1 MWSHTRS
8 LELLVLAA
16 SIAPAELVR
25 VAGSFGSF
33 GGGAAAM
40 AADGSARTRRE
51 RAALI
56 GVPAAYAGV
65 CALAVGAVL
74 AGGFTPGYLKNWP
87 VAWWWLVA
95 AAAAGCAAIMV
106 EFGIAAAPSIA
117 RGVRGLRFG
126 VMTGTSAAGHGYL
139 LSITVTAVAEE
150 ILYRGV
156 WVGTLRGP
164 LAVPAVAAIALAAVA
179 YALGHLFFGWSV
191 VGQKAVT
198 GFVYGTLLVVSGSLL
213 VPVVAHVAQNA
224 AVLGLQARQS

>member
-25 VAGSFGSF
+25 VAGSFGSVA
-33 GGGAAAM
+33 GGAMAT
-40 AADGSARTRRE
+40 AADSSARARRE

-65 CALAVGAVL
+65 CALAVGAVV
-74 AGGFTPGYLKNWP
+74 AGGFTPDYLKTWS
-87 VAWWWLVA
+87 VAWWWVVG
-95 AAAAGCAAIMV
+95 AAAAGCCAIMV
-106 EFGIAAAPSIA
+106 EFGVAAAPSIV

-126 VMTGTSAAGHGYL
+126 IMTGMSAADHRYL

-156 WVGTLRGP
+156 WIGTLRGP
-164 LAVPAVAAIALAAVA
+164 LAIPAVAAIALAGLA

-198 GFVYGTLLVVSGSLL
+198 GFGFGTLLVASGSLL
-213 VPVVAHVAQNA
+213 VPVVAHVVQNA
-224 AVLGLQARQS
+224 AVLGLRARQS